1 MKERKLLILSTQVAG
16 GCFQYS
22 NEIIARWPGKKE
34 LVMAAKTA
42 ELHTLTPDWSV
53 KYWGY
58 PVYMRAASLALTVM
72 KIFFGI
78 IQGRYSGIVLFGTT
92 KWERAILG
100 IWKTSGLPSFTV
112 IHDGVMHKGEKNAVQ
127 QKLLIQLM
135 KMSSHLIFLSRYVK
149 ELTKEELGIDKPSI
163 IAPHGLIDYGKLPP
177 LKKSEKPMLLFF
189 GRISKYKGVELLLEA
204 IKKVPDELYDK
215 LIVAGKWLYP
225 NATDCNT
232 DKVIIVDKKLSA
244 DEITH
249 CIALSDIL
257 ILPYI
262 EATQSGVATLA
273 INYLIPSIATE
284 VGAFRE
290 QLNDNTTVFVH
301 PDAAE
306 LAAAIT
312 GLLKNPERLESMKE
326 ALKRLRAEYSWER
339 IAENLANEIS
349 KSIREKTGKGQ

>member
-1 MKERKLLILSTQVAG
+1 MKEKKLLILSTQVAG

-22 NEIIARWPGKKE
+22 NEIIACWPGEKE
-34 LVMAAKTA
+34 LVMAEKTA
-42 ELHTLTPDWSV
+42 EPHNLTPDWTI

-58 PVYMRAASLALTVM
+58 PAFRRAASLALTVT

-92 KWERAILG
+92 KWERAILR

-112 IHDGVMHKGEKNAVQ
+112 IHDGVMHKGEKNAAQ

-149 ELTKEELGIDKPSI
+149 DLTKEELGIDKPSI
-163 IAPHGLIDYGKLPP
+163 IAPHGLIDYGELPP

-189 GRISKYKGVELLLEA
+189 GRISKYKGVELLLKA

-215 LIVAGKWLYP
+215 LIVAGEWLYP
-225 NATDCNT
+225 NMTDCNT

-244 DEITH
+244 DEIKH

-273 INYLIPSIATE
+273 INYLLPTIATD

-290 QLNDNTTVFVH
+290 QLNDDTTVFIH
-301 PDAAE
+301 PDANE
-306 LAAAIT
+306 LAEALT
-312 GLLKNPERLESMKE
+312 TLLQNPERLEKMKA
-326 ALKRLRAEYSWER
+326 ALEKLRETYSWR
-339 IAENLANEIS
+339 HIAANLAKEIS
-349 KSIREKTGKGQ
+349 AITDRKKQ